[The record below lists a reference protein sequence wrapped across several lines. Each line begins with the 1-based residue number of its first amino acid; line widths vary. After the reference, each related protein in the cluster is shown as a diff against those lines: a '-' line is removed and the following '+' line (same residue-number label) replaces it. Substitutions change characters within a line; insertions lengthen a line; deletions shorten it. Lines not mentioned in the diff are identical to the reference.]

1 MIGWKGVFLVLT
13 VLGLGRIGFRI
24 HTRYFS
30 NEAEI
35 TVWDVGQGDSILL
48 QLPRG
53 RNFLIDTGGGSRNE
67 LLGEELVRELSRKGI
82 LKLNG
87 LLVSHPD
94 ADHLEGA
101 FPLLRKIKIEK
112 IGFSAPLLGLPAA
125 ELRLNRLLAE
135 AQSRGIPITP
145 ISESVQVPIGP
156 AQLRLTPSLPN
167 QVLTPNN
174 LGLITEL
181 EVYGC
186 RFLFPGDIEKEAEAV
201 YSNSSNLPVTVLKVA
216 HHGSRTS
223 SRREFLERFRPQ
235 VAVISVGADNRYGH
249 PRHEV
254 IARLRHYHT
263 QVFRTDFHGY
273 VSFRVLPKGEVHCQS
288 AQGTCG
294 KFQCAP

>member
-1 MIGWKGVFLVLT
+1 MIGWKGVFVVLT
-13 VLGLGRIGFRI
+13 VLGLGRIGVRI
-24 HTRYFS
+24 HKRYFS

-53 RNFLIDTGGGSRNE
+53 RNLLIDTGGGRGNE
-67 LLGEELVRELSRKGI
+67 FLADELARELSRKGI

-87 LLVSHPD
+87 LLISHPD

-101 FPLLRKIKIEK
+101 FSLLRKIKVEK

-125 ELRLNRLLAE
+125 EPRLNRLLAE

-145 ISESVQVPIGP
+145 VSESLQVSLGP

-167 QVLTPNN
+167 RVLSPNN
-174 LGLITEL
+174 LGLIAEL

-186 RFLFPGDIEKEAEAV
+186 RFLFPGDIEKEAEAL
-201 YSNSSNLPVTVLKVA
+201 YPNTSNRPLTVLKVA

-223 SRREFLERFRPQ
+223 SRREFLKRFRPRY
-235 VAVISVGADNRYGH
+235 AVISVGADNRYGH

-254 IARLRHYHT
+254 IARLRHYHAH
-263 QVFRTDFHGY
+263 VLRTDFHGY
-273 VSFRVLPKGEVHCQS
+273 VSFRVSSRGEVHCQS
-288 AQGTCG
+288 AQGPCG